1 MPPFRAALL
10 FVARNPRPRFPLTLN
25 GNFYKFERGHLEMSS
40 TPDKTSAPRRGD
52 EAKLA
57 VMHFASTHDTIS
69 AERLAAQHS
78 FPAEVIP
85 RPPGTTGRCG
95 VALQVA
101 AADAGKL
108 TAIFV
113 EGGLEDFYLV
123 EE

>member
-1 MPPFRAALL
+1 
-10 FVARNPRPRFPLTLN
+10 
-25 GNFYKFERGHLEMSS
+25 
-40 TPDKTSAPRRGD
+40 
-52 EAKLA
+52 LA

-69 AERLAAQHS
+69 GERLAVQYGFA
-78 FPAEVIP
+78 AEVIP

-101 AADAGKL
+101 AADADKL

-113 EGGLEDFYLV
+113 EGGLADFYLA